1 MRKKEQIINSI
12 EDEIIKGQNNSS
24 GTQIDFVNIG
34 KKYQGRVEYTLDDIN
49 FTIEKQELCVILGPS
64 GCGKTTLLRMIAG
77 LNSITKGDLLFDGKR
92 INDLEPSDRDIAMV
106 FQSYALYPHMNVYQ
120 NIAFGLKQQKVRKDV
135 IDRRIKDVA
144 KILEITDRLYDKPKD
159 LSGGQRQRV
168 AIARAIV
175 RKPSVFLMDEPLSNL
190 DAKLRESTRRQ
201 IVNIHKMIGSTSVY
215 VTHDQL
221 EAMTMA
227 NKIILMNKS
236 KIQQIGTPMDLYLRP
251 SNIFTAKFIGSPT
264 MNLIGG
270 RIDLNDSSFTSD
282 NEEFKIKI
290 NKDSIDESKMT
301 SEKVIL
307 GFRSEDAMRVD
318 ELTGHSFALRIV
330 NVEFIGK
337 EKLVVGNSIISKKE
351 ISVSTPNWE
360 EIREGQDIFFEIR
373 EDSIHL
379 FDLETKE
386 RIN

>member
-251 SNIFTAKFIGSPT
+251 ANIFTAKFIGSPT
-264 MNLIGG
+264 MNLIEGK
-270 RIDLNDSSFTSD
+270 INLVDSTFISE
-282 NEEFKIKI
+282 NQEFKIKI
-290 NKDSIDESKMT
+290 NKNLIDESKMS

-307 GFRSEDAMRVD
+307 GFRSEDAIRV
-318 ELTGHSFALRIV
+318 EKLTNHSFALRVV

-337 EKLVVGNSIISKKE
+337 EKLIVGNSIISKKE

-360 EIREGQDIFFEIR
+360 EINEGQDIFFEIR

>member
-251 SNIFTAKFIGSPT
+251 ANIFTAKFIGSPT

-290 NKDSIDESKMT
+290 NKDLIDESKMT
-301 SEKVIL
+301 SEKVVL
-307 GFRSEDAMRVD
+307 GFRSEDAMRVN
-318 ELTGHSFALRIV
+318 ELTEHSFALRIV

-360 EIREGQDIFFEIR
+360 EIIEGQDIFFEIR